1 MTGLLWQWEEPQ
13 PKYLSYLR
21 LVLAFGAAVF
31 AFESYLDW
39 RQLKVSRRS
48 LNLLTQGCLHL
59 PDELSCFQAI
69 QKPRPPKI
77 LAETYDK
84 AEYRKTQSY
93 NIDKW

>member
-39 RQLKVSRRS
+39 RQLKVSS
-48 LNLLTQGCLHL
+48 SYLAAELEAPTDFCLTSQHL
-59 PDELSCFQAI
+59 QAI

-84 AEYRKTQSY
+84 AEYQKTQSY